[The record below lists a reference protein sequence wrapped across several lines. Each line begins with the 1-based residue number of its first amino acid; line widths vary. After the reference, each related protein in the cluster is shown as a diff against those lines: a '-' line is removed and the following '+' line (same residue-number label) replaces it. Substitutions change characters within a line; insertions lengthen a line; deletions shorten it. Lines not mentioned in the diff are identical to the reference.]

1 MELYNRIKRLAR
13 RQVVFWGYYDILG
26 LRDKRPVK
34 TIELRGWTGEE
45 WFQFSE
51 GAMDCCE
58 KLTPDFTG
66 EPEVADAI
74 GRRTALKRL
83 AGLAGGIMFVSR
95 KNAYGQGR
103 QVLLAFC
110 GQLLCVIPY
119 EVTRARGHFADEGLD
134 VRLVYTRGGNVAMQA
149 LVGGSVDYAGTSF
162 DVALQA
168 YARGAKIARFASTG
182 RLPLFALASAPKTAK
197 EIRGLKDLENR
208 TVGISALGNA
218 DHILVLYLMKRAGAD
233 PNRVRFATIGT
244 NLLDALRLGQVDAGM
259 VQEPALSLITGA
271 GGSVIANAMDIEE
284 ANRYLGGAYEFMGV
298 AVRVEERE
306 KRRDEMA
313 RLARA
318 LAKGLRD
325 TRAIPVK
332 EAVAALPKELITG
345 SNRDRLATI
354 LERYRRSLYP
364 DNVKIDLAATN
375 RVADAHKAAGLLAPS
390 VDYKPLLDLSIVGS

>member
-1 MELYNRIKRLAR
+1 
-13 RQVVFWGYYDILG
+13 
-26 LRDKRPVK
+26 
-34 TIELRGWTGEE
+34 
-45 WFQFSE
+45 
-51 GAMDCCE
+51 
-58 KLTPDFTG
+58 
-66 EPEVADAI
+66 
-74 GRRTALKRL
+74 
-83 AGLAGGIMFVSR
+83 
-95 KNAYGQGR
+95 
-103 QVLLAFC
+103 
-110 GQLLCVIPY
+110 
-119 EVTRARGHFADEGLD
+119 
-134 VRLVYTRGGNVAMQA
+134 
-149 LVGGSVDYAGTSF
+149 VDYAGTSF

-197 EIRGLKDLENR
+197 EIRSLKDLENR

-271 GGSVIANAMDIEE
+271 GGGVIANAMDIDE

-298 AVRVEERE
+298 AVRLEERE

-325 TRAIPVK
+325 TRTIAVK
-332 EAVAALPKELITG
+332 EAVAALPQELITG

-354 LERYRRSLYP
+354 LERYRRSLYT

-375 RVADAHKAAGLLAPS
+375 RVAEAHKAAGLLVPS
-390 VDYKPLLDLSIVGS
+390 VDYKALLDLSIVGS

>member
-1 MELYNRIKRLAR
+1 
-13 RQVVFWGYYDILG
+13 
-26 LRDKRPVK
+26 
-34 TIELRGWTGEE
+34 
-45 WFQFSE
+45 
-51 GAMDCCE
+51 MDCCE
-58 KLTPDFTG
+58 KLTPEFTG
-66 EPEVADAI
+66 EPENSGNNKII
-74 GRRTALKRL
+74 GRRSALKRL
-83 AGLAGGIMFVSR
+83 AGLAGGIMFVSK

-119 EVTRARGHFADEGLD
+119 EVTRARGHVADEGLD
-134 VRLVYTRGGNVAMQA
+134 VRLVCTRGGNVAMQA

-168 YARGAKIARFASTG
+168 FAHGAKISRFASTG

-208 TVGISALGNA
+208 TVGVSALGNA

-259 VQEPALSLITGA
+259 VQEPALTLITGA
-271 GGSVIANAMDIEE
+271 GGGVIANAMDIEQ

-306 KRRDEMA
+306 RRRDEPGRRCAQSGGSIGAIDRLQALTRSFNRWKLSAA
-313 RLARA
+313 RPRSRSGLWRRTRHRRSQSRSRPWQVRESRRP
-318 LAKGLRD
+318 LGLRQ
-325 TRAIPVK
+325 
-332 EAVAALPKELITG
+332 
-345 SNRDRLATI
+345 N
-354 LERYRRSLYP
+354 
-364 DNVKIDLAATN
+364 
-375 RVADAHKAAGLLAPS
+375 
-390 VDYKPLLDLSIVGS
+390 

>member
-1 MELYNRIKRLAR
+1 
-13 RQVVFWGYYDILG
+13 
-26 LRDKRPVK
+26 
-34 TIELRGWTGEE
+34 
-45 WFQFSE
+45 
-51 GAMDCCE
+51 MDCCE
-58 KLTPDFTG
+58 NVTPEFTG
-66 EPEVADAI
+66 EPELRGGAKAI
-74 GRRTALKRL
+74 GRRIALKRL
-83 AGLAGGIMFVSR
+83 AGLASGILFVS
-95 KNAYGQGR
+95 KKSAYGQGR

-168 YARGAKIARFASTG
+168 YARGASTG
-182 RLPLFALASAPKTAK
+182 RLPLFALASAPRTAK
-197 EIRGLKDLENR
+197 QIRSLKDLENH

-218 DHILVLYLMKRAGAD
+218 DHILVLYLMKRAGANPD
-233 PNRVRFATIGT
+233 RVRFATIGT

-259 VQEPALSLITGA
+259 VQEPALTLIIGA
-271 GGSVIANAMDIEE
+271 GGGVIVNAMDIEE

-298 AVRVEERE
+298 AVRLEERE
-306 KRRDEMA
+306 RRRDEMA

-318 LAKGLRD
+318 LARGLRD
-325 TRAIPVK
+325 TRTIPVK

-345 SNRDRLATI
+345 ANRDRLATI

-364 DNVKIDLAATN
+364 DNVKIDVAASN
-375 RVADAHKAAGLLAPS
+375 RVAEAHKAAGLLAPS
-390 VDYKPLLDLSIVGS
+390 LDHQPLLDLSIVGS